1 MTKTLRQIIDEDHDG
16 WEYGTDKDTGHSYIE
31 SYDELFARFK
41 DVEGLNILELGNHHG
56 GSLRLWNEFFT
67 NANIIGVEVD
77 TRKGLRYFD
86 DIDNVTVYEN
96 TSAVSFD
103 TIRMIEDLNIKFD
116 IIIDDASHLPAHQSF
131 TCQFWSRLLKE
142 DGVLVIED
150 VQDIRHCETVTQ
162 WLPPNF
168 ESRVIDLRE
177 NKGRFDD
184 ILIVAGAKK

>member
-1 MTKTLRQIIDEDHDG
+1 MTKTLRQIMDDDHDG
-16 WEYGTDKDTGHSYIE
+16 WEYGTDKDDGHSYIE
-31 SYDELFARFK
+31 PYDELFARFK
-41 DVEGLNILELGNHHG
+41 DVENLNILELGNHHG

-67 NANIIGVEVD
+67 NANVLGIEID

-86 DIDNVTVYEN
+86 NIDNVTVYEN
-96 TSAVSFD
+96 TSAISFD
-103 TIRMIEDLNIKFD
+103 TIRMVEGLGIKFD

-131 TCQFWSRLLKE
+131 TCQFWSRFLKE

-150 VQDIRHCETVTQ
+150 IQDIKHCETVTQ

-168 ESRVIDLRE
+168 DFKVIDLRE

>member
-1 MTKTLRQIIDEDHDG
+1 MTKTLRQIMDEDHDG
-16 WEYGTDKDTGHSYIE
+16 WGYGTDKDDGHSYIE
-31 SYDELFARFK
+31 AYDELFARFK
-41 DVEGLNILELGNHHG
+41 DVEKLNILELGNHHG

-67 NANIIGVEVD
+67 NANIIGIEVD

-96 TSAVSFD
+96 TSAISFD
-103 TIRMIEDLNIKFD
+103 TIRMIEGLDIKFD

-131 TCQFWSRLLKE
+131 SCQFWSRFLKE

-150 VQDIRHCETVTQ
+150 IQDIQHCETVTQ

-168 ESRVIDLRE
+168 DFKVIDLRE

>member
-1 MTKTLRQIIDEDHDG
+1 MTKTLRQIMDEDHDG
-16 WEYGTDKDTGHSYIE
+16 WEYGTDKDDGHSYIE
-31 SYDELFARFK
+31 PYDELFARFK
-41 DVEGLNILELGNHHG
+41 DVEKLNILELGNHHG

-67 NANIIGVEVD
+67 NANIIGIEVD

-96 TSAVSFD
+96 TSAISFD
-103 TIRMIEDLNIKFD
+103 TIRMIEGLDIKFD

-131 TCQFWSRLLKE
+131 SCQFWSRFLKE

-150 VQDIRHCETVTQ
+150 IQDIQHRETVTQ

-168 ESRVIDLRE
+168 DFKVIDLRE